1 MGIPILLVA
10 TTTSWLGTARMPRAL
25 AKAGF
30 DVSLLTPRHSLT
42 ETSRFVAK
50 IGYLADDAAPRQW
63 VDSFAAMVK
72 STVPRLVIPCDD
84 MSFRLLGWVGLAPP
98 GEMRAEL
105 KLQLAALVRASLG
118 DPAYYQPSIDKTLL
132 PPLAEALGIR
142 VPPYAVVAGL
152 ADADAF
158 IARHAYPA
166 VLKRS
171 HGFAGEGVALCAD
184 RDELERAFAA
194 FALANAHEI
203 REAATDRY
211 LLQAHVTGSVRL
223 FHAVA
228 WQGELIAGWAL
239 EKLVVHPAPT
249 GASTVTRYSCGA
261 ELRRIVAELARGCG
275 ISGIFFAEFIV
286 DAASGTTYLLEI
298 NRRVGPATHQ
308 GALRNVDLCA
318 ALFSALAGTAST
330 SRTALDAEEEG
341 IIVNFPQE
349 WLRDPQS
356 PYLYQYPSDLPWDE
370 PELFKAL
377 FELGHDRA

>member
-10 TTTSWLGTARMPRAL
+10 TTTSWVGTARMPRAL

-30 DVSLLTPRHSLT
+30 DVSLLTPHHSLA
-42 ETSRFVAK
+42 ETSRFVATV
-50 IGYLADDAAPRQW
+50 GYLADDAAPRQW
-63 VDSFAAMVK
+63 VDSFATMVK
-72 STVPRLVIPCDD
+72 STAPRLVVPCDD
-84 MSFRLLGWVGLAPP
+84 MSFRLLGWLGATPP
-98 GEMRAEL
+98 GQMRAEL
-105 KLQLAALVRASLG
+105 QLQLAGLVRTSLG

-132 PPLAEALGIR
+132 PPLAESLGIR
-142 VPPYAVVAGL
+142 VPLYAVVAGL
-152 ADADAF
+152 AEADAF
-158 IARHAYPA
+158 IASHPYPV

-171 HGFAGEGVALCAD
+171 HGFAGEGVALCPD
-184 RDELERAFAA
+184 RDELARAFAA
-194 FALANAHEI
+194 FAIANAQEI

-228 WQGELIAGWAL
+228 WEGELIAGWAL

-249 GASTVTRYSCGA
+249 GPSTVTRYSCGA
-261 ELRRIVAELARGCG
+261 ELRRIVAELARGFG

-286 DAASGTTYLLEI
+286 DAAGTPYLLEI

-356 PYLYQYPSDLPWDE
+356 PYLYRYPSDLPWDE

-377 FELGHDRA
+377 FALGHHRA